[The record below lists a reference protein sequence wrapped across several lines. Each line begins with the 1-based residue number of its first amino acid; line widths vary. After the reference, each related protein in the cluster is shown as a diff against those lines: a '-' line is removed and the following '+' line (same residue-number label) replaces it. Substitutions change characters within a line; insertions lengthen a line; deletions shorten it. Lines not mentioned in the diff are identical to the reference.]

1 VLKCPEK
8 TEVWSR
14 VCGFFRP
21 VSQFNRGKKAEYA
34 ERVNYVGP
42 GAVGAQHAAPFP
54 RTTEDD
60 QGAACCAPTED

>member
-1 VLKCPEK
+1 MLKCPGK

-42 GAVGAQHAAPFP
+42 MSPKPVSGTSEEG
-54 RTTEDD
+54 
-60 QGAACCAPTED
+60 